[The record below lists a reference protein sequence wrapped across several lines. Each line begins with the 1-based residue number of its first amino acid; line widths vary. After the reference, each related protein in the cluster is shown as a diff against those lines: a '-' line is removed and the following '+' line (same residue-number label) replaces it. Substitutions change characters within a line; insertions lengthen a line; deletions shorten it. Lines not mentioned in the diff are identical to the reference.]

1 MTCPCPYRRFGHA
14 VVRLGDT
21 VVAVGGSRLHPDVML
36 DSVERLDEDRGWVE
50 TEVRLQQPRANFGYA
65 LVPHSLLPGCRVT
78 EK

>member
-1 MTCPCPYRRFGHA
+1 MTWIVRGRRFGHA

-50 TEVRLQQPRANFGYA
+50 TEVRLQQPRANFGYT